1 MFSNQIRYLF
11 LLVFVGII
19 SILYNQYVMGILFL
33 CVLFMPIIQLLLII
47 YLSLKIKV
55 KLSSVIHVA
64 TKEETIPITIQI
76 HNPTIFPLLRI
87 KLYLTY
93 KNAYSSKEYK
103 KEIITAAD
111 NRGSTSIACNI
122 RSEYTG
128 NLEISLKQ
136 VRFYDYIK
144 LLSLKKKNKSKIRV
158 AVLPLFHEIE
168 EVNLSYKSRQLGESD
183 HYSRLKGGDDPS
195 EVFAIREY
203 REGDRFQRVHW
214 KLSSKMDQLMIK
226 EFSDPL
232 NCSVLIMLDLWVPQ
246 GKDRIAYIDALLECS
261 LSLSHTLLTRGQHHY
276 FSWFDIKQ
284 GKCRRI
290 RVTGEKDLYEAA
302 DGLLDATVYQD
313 TTNMLPNYLA
323 EYTNEQYTDL
333 FYVTGENCK
342 ETAVNLSMIQ
352 ADKKEIIHI
361 KDRNHELRKEEV
373 LSKEGWESYEELSD
387 DMAKLGIGTSFVFI
401 ERLAQDIQNLN
412 LC

>member
-33 CVLFMPIIQLLLII
+33 CVLFMPIIQLLLIV
-47 YLSLKIKV
+47 YLSIKVKV

-64 TKEETIPITIQI
+64 MKGENIPITLQI
-76 HNPTIFPLLRI
+76 HNPTIFPILRL

-93 KNAYSSKEYK
+93 KNAYSTQKYY
-103 KEIITAAD
+103 KEIVTAAD
-111 NRGSTSIACNI
+111 NRGSTRIICNL

-128 NLEISLKQ
+128 NLEISLKK
-136 VRFYDYIK
+136 VRFYDYVK
-144 LLSLKKKNKSKIRV
+144 LFSLKRKNNSKVKV
-158 AVLPLFHEIE
+158 AVLPFLHEIE
-168 EVNLSYKSRQLGESD
+168 EVNLSYQSRQLVESD

-203 REGDRFQRVHW
+203 REGDRLQRVHW

-226 EFSDPL
+226 EFSEPL
-232 NCSVLIMLDLWVPQ
+232 NCSVLILLDLRAPKR
-246 GKDRIAYIDALLECS
+246 KDWIAYIDALMECS

-276 FSWFDIKQ
+276 FSWFDSNH
-284 GKCRRI
+284 GACRRI
-290 RVTGEKDLYEAA
+290 RVTTDKDLYEAA
-302 DGLLDATVYQD
+302 DGLLDAAVYQD
-313 TTNMLPNYLA
+313 TTNMISNYLA
-323 EYTNEQYTDL
+323 EYNKEEYTDL

-342 ETAVNLSMIQ
+342 ETAVTLSMMK
-352 ADKKEIIHI
+352 AEKKEIIQI
-361 KDRNHELRKEEV
+361 KDRNPDFRKEEE
-373 LSKEGWESYEELSD
+373 LSGDGWETEDELSD
-387 DMAKLGIGTSFVFI
+387 DMAKLGIGTSFVHI
-401 ERLAQDIQNLN
+401 ERLVQDIQNLN